1 MNCREETVNI
11 LTSSKPISNKHS
23 TAPLTGKSLVEKVVF
38 PIRIDLYFSSLGFL
52 IKKKS
57 LIIYNNLHFSPCF
70 CILFHILYW
79 LYAYEVVEIPA
90 LKKEDAQSRK
100 TDFVIFTSYTL
111 PATLLFNFTADI
123 RETHATF
130 YFCAVKTRDL
140 YECLGC

>member
-1 MNCREETVNI
+1 MNT

-23 TAPLTGKSLVEKVVF
+23 TAPLTGKSRVEKVVF

-52 IKKKS
+52 IKKKKS

-90 LKKEDAQSRK
+90 LKEEDAQFGKRL
-100 TDFVIFTSYTL
+100 IL
-111 PATLLFNFTADI
+111 
-123 RETHATF
+123 
-130 YFCAVKTRDL
+130 
-140 YECLGC
+140 